1 MGTKQTHIV
10 EEKKKQICLR
20 LSETEK
26 EIIEEKAKNE
36 KMTVNAFILKRLL
49 DDSTEIENT
58 ISKLSAEIEVLK
70 AENKELKRSEQDQRE
85 SYTKTLEE
93 IRSTYEV
100 VISVLKETIQ
110 SKQILIETQE
120 TKKGFWKRL
129 FKR

>member
-1 MGTKQTHIV
+1 M

-49 DDSTEIENT
+49 DDSAEIENA
-58 ISKLSAEIEVLK
+58 ISVLSAEIEALK
-70 AENKELKRSEQDQRE
+70 AENRELKRSEQNQRDN
-85 SYTKTLEE
+85 YTETLAE

-100 VISVLKETIQ
+100 IISALKETIK
-110 SKQILIETQE
+110 SKQILIEAQE
-120 TKKGFWKRL
+120 TKKGFWARL
-129 FKR
+129 FKK

>member
-1 MGTKQTHIV
+1 M

-36 KMTVNAFILKRLL
+36 KLTVNAFILKRLL
-49 DDSTEIENT
+49 DDSTEIENA
-58 ISKLSAEIEVLK
+58 INVLSAEIEALK
-70 AENKELKRSEQDQRE
+70 AENRELKRSEQNQRD
-85 SYTKTLEE
+85 SYTETLAE

-100 VISVLKETIQ
+100 IISALKETIK

-120 TKKGFWKRL
+120 TKKGFWARF
-129 FKR
+129 FKK

>member
-1 MGTKQTHIV
+1 M

-49 DDSTEIENT
+49 DDSTEIENA
-58 ISKLSAEIEVLK
+58 ISVLSAEIEALK
-70 AENKELKRSEQDQRE
+70 AENRELKRSEQNQRD
-85 SYTKTLEE
+85 SYTETLAE

-100 VISVLKETIQ
+100 IISALKETIK
-110 SKQILIETQE
+110 SKQILIEAQE
-120 TKKGFWKRL
+120 TKKGFWARL
-129 FKR
+129 FKK

>member
-1 MGTKQTHIV
+1 M

-49 DDSTEIENT
+49 NDSEEIENA
-58 ISKLSAEIEVLK
+58 INELSDEIEALK
-70 AENKELKRSEQDQRE
+70 AENRELKRSEQSQRE
-85 SYTKTLEE
+85 TYTETLSE

-100 VISVLKETIQ
+100 IISALKETIK

-120 TKKGFWKRL
+120 AKKGFWAKL
-129 FKR
+129 FNK

>member
-1 MGTKQTHIV
+1 M

-49 DDSTEIENT
+49 DDSTEIENA
-58 ISKLSAEIEVLK
+58 ISLLSAEIEALK
-70 AENKELKRSEQDQRE
+70 AENRELKRSEQNQRDN
-85 SYTKTLEE
+85 YTETLAE

-100 VISVLKETIQ
+100 IISALKETIK
-110 SKQILIETQE
+110 SKQILIEAQE
-120 TKKGFWKRL
+120 TKKGFWARL
-129 FKR
+129 FKK

>member
-1 MGTKQTHIV
+1 M

-49 DDSTEIENT
+49 DDSTEIENA
-58 ISKLSAEIEVLK
+58 ISELSAEIEALK
-70 AENKELKRSEQDQRE
+70 AENRELKRSEQNQRDN
-85 SYTKTLEE
+85 YTETLAE

-100 VISVLKETIQ
+100 IISALKETIK
-110 SKQILIETQE
+110 SKQILIEAQE
-120 TKKGFWKRL
+120 TKKGFWARL
-129 FKR
+129 FRK

>member
-1 MGTKQTHIV
+1 M

-49 DDSTEIENT
+49 NDSEEIENA
-58 ISKLSAEIEVLK
+58 ISKLSDEIEALK
-70 AENKELKRSEQDQRE
+70 TENKELKRSEQDQRE

>member
-1 MGTKQTHIV
+1 M

-49 DDSTEIENT
+49 DDSVEIENA
-58 ISKLSAEIEVLK
+58 ISVLSAEIEALK
-70 AENKELKRSEQDQRE
+70 AENRELKRSEQNQRD
-85 SYTKTLEE
+85 SYTETLAE

-100 VISVLKETIQ
+100 IISALKETIK